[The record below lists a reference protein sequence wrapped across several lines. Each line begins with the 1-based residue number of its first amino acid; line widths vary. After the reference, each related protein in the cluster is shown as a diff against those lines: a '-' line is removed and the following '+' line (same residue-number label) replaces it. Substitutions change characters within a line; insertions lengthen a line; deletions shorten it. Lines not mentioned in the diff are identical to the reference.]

1 MTVYC
6 FVGDVDLETLHRNP
20 IASLYKVDDFGTKLL
35 EKEAVQA

>member
-1 MTVYC
+1 MTVDC

-20 IASLYKVDDFGTKLL
+20 VASVYKVADFGTKIL